1 MLVILGYILAVLI
14 GLSLGLIGGG
24 GSILTV
30 PVLVYC
36 TGIAAVPATS
46 YSLFVVGVTSAVG
59 AANYARKDLI
69 HIRTALLFGIPS
81 IIVVYIMRHFIV
93 PLLPETFFTLGNWI
107 FTKNIFILIL
117 FAILMIVASI
127 SMIRKKVIHEQENTT
142 HTSKDSFRI
151 FLQGIGVGIITGL
164 VGAGGG
170 FLIVP
175 ALVFLARLPIKIAIG
190 TSLLI
195 IASNAL
201 IGFIGDYGHQIIDWR
216 FLAIFSGLA
225 IAGMFIGTSLS
236 RKIDNRLLRPLFGWF
251 VLAMGIYILIRET
264 L

>member
-1 MLVILGYILAVLI
+1 MGVILGYILAVLI

-59 AANYARKDLI
+59 AANYARKELV
-69 HIRTALLFGIPS
+69 HLRTALLFGLPS
-81 IIVVYIMRHFIV
+81 IVVVYFMRHTFV
-93 PLLPETFFTLGNWI
+93 PMMPERFFSIGSWNLTKDI
-107 FTKNIFILIL
+107 FVLFL
-117 FAILMIVASI
+117 FAILMILASV
-127 SMIRKKVIHEQENTT
+127 SMIRKKTIHESEHSQVHSTQT
-142 HTSKDSFRI
+142 IKI
-151 FLQGIGVGIITGL
+151 LMQGSGVGVITGL

-175 ALVFLARLPIKIAIG
+175 ALVFLARLPMKVAIG

-195 IASNAL
+195 IASNAF
-201 IGFIGDYGHQIIDWR
+201 IGFIGDYGHQMIDWK
-216 FLAIFSGLA
+216 FLFVFSSFA
-225 IAGMFIGTSLS
+225 IAGMFAGTYLS
-236 RKIDNRLLRPLFGWF
+236 RKIDNHLLRPLFGWF
-251 VLAMGIYILIRET
+251 VLAMGIFILIRE
-264 L
+264 LF

>member
-46 YSLFVVGVTSAVG
+46 YSLFVVGITSAVG

-69 HIRTALLFGIPS
+69 HLRTALLFGIPS
-81 IIVVYIMRHFIV
+81 IIVVYMMRHYIV
-93 PLLPETFFTLGNWI
+93 PLLPETFFSLGSWTL
-107 FTKNIFILIL
+107 TKNIFILLL
-117 FAILMIVASI
+117 FAILMITASV
-127 SMIRKKVIHEQENTT
+127 SMIRRKTIQEKENAT
-142 HTSKDSFRI
+142 HTSKDTI
-151 FLQGIGVGIITGL
+151 KVFLQGIGVGVVTGL

-175 ALVFLARLPIKIAIG
+175 ALVFLARLPIKVAIG

-201 IGFIGDYGHQIIDWR
+201 IGFIGDYGHQVIDWR
-216 FLAIFSGLA
+216 FLIIFSGLA
-225 IAGMFIGTSLS
+225 IGGMFIGTYLA
-236 RKIDNRLLRPLFGWF
+236 RKIDHHLLRPIFGWF
-251 VLAMGIYILIRET
+251 VLAMGIYILLKEM

>member
-93 PLLPETFFTLGNWI
+93 PLLPETFFTIGSWS

-127 SMIRKKVIHEQENTT
+127 SMIRKKVIHEQEHTS
-142 HTSKDSFRI
+142 HTSKDSVRI
-151 FLQGIGVGIITGL
+151 FVQGIGVGIITGL

-225 IAGMFIGTSLS
+225 IGGMFIGTSLS